1 MKYKPMT
8 PSQFDRMAHQIME
21 YLADIRPVYGSN
33 DGGESKGRIFYN
45 EGGLYTIHDLENGV
59 VTMVYADS
67 PRDAKEKIDAIREGV
82 NKSGNEQ

>member
-1 MKYKPMT
+1 MKYKPIT
-8 PSQFDRMAHQIME
+8 SREFDRMAHQIME

-33 DGGESKGRIFYN
+33 DGNESKGRIFYN
-45 EGGLYTIHDLENGV
+45 EDGLYTIHDLENGV

>member
-1 MKYKPMT
+1 MKYKPIT

-45 EGGLYTIHDLENGV
+45 EGRLYTIHDLENGI

-67 PRDAKEKIDAIREGV
+67 QRDAKEKVEAGRKGANQDV
-82 NKSGNEQ
+82 